1 MVDCSF
7 ILCGIGPDLKWLR
20 DPPRESVPLRKVI
33 VARVVARST
42 VVVKALSVVG
52 TPVVGKG
59 EVDITVE
66 VAMTTEEMREEAM
79 G

>member
-1 MVDCSF
+1 M
-7 ILCGIGPDLKWLR
+7 
-20 DPPRESVPLRKVI
+20 

-42 VVVKALSVVG
+42 VVVEALSVVG
-52 TPVVGKG
+52 IPVVGEG

-66 VAMTTEEMREEAM
+66 VAITTEEMREEAM